1 MKIVRY
7 ELSQYRYPTFL
18 VVNLKAVRWVDL
30 ESLSE
35 NFVAQLKDSAIQGSG
50 IRFTSWWNYFGIF

>member
-35 NFVAQLKDSAIQGSG
+35 NFVTQFKDSAIRGFVSRRG
-50 IRFTSWWNYFGIF
+50 EIAVEFYR